1 MPTSSKNMACWT
13 SQCDLLQWNDIKK
26 SGGTFAAGLLVLY
39 LLNTYTLL
47 GIFSNTLFYLT
58 TGCLIW
64 VVIKQVL
71 VAFQG
76 NSSNAANQVAAHPFQ
91 VYLDQIPK
99 YLSFSDEQTTKY
111 AKDLTNCLNKTLSKI
126 MNLVLAKSLTDSAT
140 FVTFLYFTSGIFAR
154 FELLSL
160 INFAWICAFTV
171 PKVYKMFQKEIDEA
185 FDKAWEPV
193 KPHVEKISEIVNKYK
208 NASAAVASSGEDKDE

>member
-1 MPTSSKNMACWT
+1 MPTSSNAMTCW
-13 SQCDLLQWNDIKK
+13 SQCELLQWQDLKK
-26 SGGTFAAGLLVLY
+26 SGGTFATGLLVLY

-76 NSSNAANQVAAHPFQ
+76 SSANQVAAHPFQ

-99 YLSFSDEQTTKY
+99 YLTFSEDQTTKY
-111 AKDLTNCLNKTLSKI
+111 AKELTNYLNKFLSKI

-160 INFAWICAFTV
+160 INFAWIGAFTV
-171 PKVYKMFQKEIDEA
+171 PKIYKMFQKEIDEA

-193 KPHVEKISEIVNKYK
+193 RPHVQKIGEMVNKYK
-208 NASAAVASSGEDKDE
+208 SASAAVASTGEDKDE